1 MEILCCIIGS
11 SASIP
16 VYSDSV
22 LSPFSVC
29 INNEKDR
36 KKGGEGERHGEER
49 GRGRGGERSDSSNTY
64 TRTGHGL
71 MVATQQIQMPN
82 LAPNRIQITKNFL
95 FVCYYLLS
103 VVCCLLFV
111 VCFLF

>member
-22 LSPFSVC
+22 LSPFAVC
-29 INNEKDR
+29 VNNEKNR
-36 KKGGEGERHGEER
+36 KKRRRGRASWRRARKREGES
-49 GRGRGGERSDSSNTY
+49 GERSDFSNTY
-64 TRTGHGL
+64 NRTGHGL

-82 LAPNRIQITKNFL
+82 LAPNRIKITKHFL
-95 FVCYYLLS
+95 FVC
-103 VVCCLLFV
+103 
-111 VCFLF
+111 